1 MTQNSVPENLA
12 GVAFLRFQHYAAIG
26 AGLSGQSAAKLLVSF
41 GKTVSLYDDNADPA
55 AEAFAPM
62 RAIGVELRFGKNQ
75 TIAEG
80 TEVIVTSPG
89 IAITHPLLESA
100 RGRNLPIRGELE
112 LGWLCS
118 PGARFA
124 AITGTNGKTTVTM
137 LMHKIL
143 TDAGLDAVEAGN
155 IGMPVAQVAIE
166 RGPGSAA
173 LAQTAF
179 ACEVS
184 SFQLET
190 IECFKPEVAV
200 ILNVTPD
207 HLDRHGTMDD
217 YAALKGRVTEN
228 QGPREVL
235 VVNQDDPYC
244 LAIAAKS
251 KARVRRFSLERPV
264 DDGAWLDGDLII
276 LKSAD
281 SKPHVLMPM
290 SDLKLIGMHN
300 VANAMAAVCAA
311 DAMGVARKKIVQTL
325 TEFGAAPHRL
335 ELVATINGVSYI
347 NDSKGTNLGA
357 VERAIECF
365 NGPIHLIA
373 GGRDKASPF
382 ETMIGKL
389 RGRVKT
395 AYLIGEAAAPMERAW
410 AGTIECLQCGTLER
424 ALEEASARA
433 ADGEVILLS
442 PGCASFDQFKSYAHR
457 GEVFRAWVG
466 RFGSKRH
473 EI

>member
-1 MTQNSVPENLA
+1 MTQNSVPESLA
-12 GVAFLRFQHYAAIG
+12 AVAFLQYKNYAVIG

-41 GKTVSLYDDNADPA
+41 GKTVALYDDNADPA
-55 AEAFAPM
+55 AEAFAPL
-62 RAIGVELRFGKNQ
+62 RALGMELRFGKNQ
-75 TIAEG
+75 PLAEG
-80 TEVIVTSPG
+80 TEAVVTSPG
-89 IAITHPLLESA
+89 FAEKHPLHEAA
-100 RGRNLPIRGELE
+100 RARNLPIRGELE
-112 LGWLCS
+112 LGFLCS

-137 LMHKIL
+137 LMQKIL
-143 TDAGLDAVEAGN
+143 ADGGLDAVAAGN

-166 RGPGSAA
+166 RGPGSQA
-173 LAQTAF
+173 LAKTAF

-190 IECFKPEVAV
+190 IERFNPEVAI

-207 HLDRHGTMDD
+207 HLDRHGSMDG

-228 QGPREVL
+228 QGPRQTL

-251 KARVRRFSLERPV
+251 QARVRRFSLERPV
-264 DDGAWLDGDLII
+264 DDGAWLDGDLIM

-290 SDLKLIGMHN
+290 SDLKLIGLHN
-300 VANAMAAVCAA
+300 VANAMAAACAA
-311 DAMGVARKKIVQTL
+311 DAMRIPRKKIAQTL
-325 TEFGAAPHRL
+325 AEFGAAPHRL
-335 ELVATINGVSYI
+335 ELVAVIRGVSYI

-357 VERAIECF
+357 VERALECF
-365 NGPIHLIA
+365 NAPLHLIA

-389 RGRVKT
+389 RGRVKA

-410 AGTIECLQCGTLER
+410 AGTVECIPCGTLER
-424 ALEEASARA
+424 ALAEATARA
-433 ADGEVILLS
+433 ADGDVILLS

-457 GEVFRAWVG
+457 GEVFRAWVRAQEG
-466 RFGSKRH
+466 Q
-473 EI
+473 